1 MGQVNWRALRAE
13 AKAAIDRAHDGLKKN
28 AASPGSGISLPPMM
42 GSDRDARMIDIARS
56 NAERALPAL
65 AAQSIQW
72 KVCPMNAVTAIA
84 DHGLVISNPPYGK
97 RLEKNPDDEI
107 DTDFERS
114 MAETLKR
121 KFAGWQAWILTDDL
135 KLERSMRLK
144 AARRIPVFNGDIECR
159 WMRFDM
165 VAGSMRDKSTG
176 SRFSQNL
183 QQVQARIA
191 RACTEHSQQ
200 PSRIKLLAVSKTFA
214 ADVVE
219 TAIQAGV
226 KDLGE
231 NYVQEGVE
239 KILAL
244 GPYRDQLQW
253 HFIGP
258 LQSNKTRDVAEHFDW
273 MHTVD
278 RLRIAERLSLQRPES
293 MAPLQV
299 CLQVNVSGEDSKSGV
314 QPSEA
319 QALALQVA
327 ELPRITLRG
336 LMSIPEPTT
345 DVALQR
351 AQFQG
356 LTQLFKAIKDA
367 LPQSR
372 RESFD
377 TLSMGMSADLE
388 SAIAESI
395 PEANTMVRIGSAL
408 FGERT
413 KTSET
418 T

>member
-1 MGQVNWRALRAE
+1 
-13 AKAAIDRAHDGLKKN
+13 
-28 AASPGSGISLPPMM
+28 
-42 GSDRDARMIDIARS
+42 
-56 NAERALPAL
+56 
-65 AAQSIQW
+65 
-72 KVCPMNAVTAIA
+72 
-84 DHGLVISNPPYGK
+84 
-97 RLEKNPDDEI
+97 
-107 DTDFERS
+107 
-114 MAETLKR
+114 
-121 KFAGWQAWILTDDL
+121 
-135 KLERSMRLK
+135 
-144 AARRIPVFNGDIECR
+144 
-159 WMRFDM
+159 
-165 VAGSMRDKSTG
+165 
-176 SRFSQNL
+176 
-183 QQVQARIA
+183 
-191 RACTEHSQQ
+191 
-200 PSRIKLLAVSKTFA
+200 
-214 ADVVE
+214 VVE

-299 CLQVNVSGEDSKSGV
+299 CVQVNVSGEDSKSGV

-319 QALALQVA
+319 QTLALQVA
-327 ELPRITLRG
+327 ELPRIVLRG

-345 DVALQR
+345 VVALQR
-351 AQFQG
+351 AQFQA
-356 LTQLFKAIKDA
+356 LTQLFKAIKAA

-388 SAIAESI
+388 SAIAESV

-408 FGERT
+408 FGERA